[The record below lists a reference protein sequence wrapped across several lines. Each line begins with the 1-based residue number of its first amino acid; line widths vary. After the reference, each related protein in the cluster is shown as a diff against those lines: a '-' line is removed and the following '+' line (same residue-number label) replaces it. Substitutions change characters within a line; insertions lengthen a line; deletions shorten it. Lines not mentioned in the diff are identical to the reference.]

1 MPAFRPP
8 DPYDPG
14 NIGWT
19 RVDARPCGR
28 TPGTVDLIVLA
39 KEPVAGRVKTRLC
52 PPCSPAE
59 AAHIAAAALVDT
71 LDAALG
77 SGADRVVLA
86 LAGRPGAWCPPGVV
100 VVGQGHGPLDWRLAH
115 AWSHARGPAL
125 QVGMDTPQVTATELD
140 RAMST
145 LVAPDVDAVLGPATD
160 GGWWA
165 LGMRR
170 PRPDV
175 VLGVPTSRSDTGARQ
190 VARLAALGLPTRL
203 LDPQTDI
210 DTWPDALAVA
220 EQAPGTRVAAAV
232 RSVVPIEGTTV
243 GAMP

>member
-1 MPAFRPP
+1 M
-8 DPYDPG
+8 
-14 NIGWT
+14 
-19 RVDARPCGR
+19 
-28 TPGTVDLIVLA
+28 LA

-59 AAHIAAAALVDT
+59 AALVASAALADT

-86 LAGRPGAWCPPGVV
+86 LDGRPGAWCPPGVV
-100 VVGQGHGPLDWRLAH
+100 VAGQGRGPLDRRLAY
-115 AWSHARGPAL
+115 AWSHAKGPAL
-125 QVGMDTPQVTATELD
+125 QVGMDTPQVTAPDLD
-140 RAMST
+140 RAMSLLMDQRADGSG
-145 LVAPDVDAVLGPATD
+145 LVQRPEGIDAVLGPATD

-170 PRPDV
+170 PRPEV
-175 VLGVPTSRSDTGARQ
+175 VLGVPTSRTDTGARQ
-190 VARLAALGLPTRL
+190 AARLAALGLRTRL

-220 EQAPGTRVAAAV
+220 DEAPGTRVAAAV
-232 RSVVPIEGTTV
+232 RSLAAGV
-243 GAMP
+243 GAGHAVGAST